1 MYNTLN
7 QTHNSTEL
15 LIHQGAI
22 IYTPKSQS
30 KHSLIVSH
38 KNTATIGDFANT
50 WPLLSQLSKEHG
62 PIEVTLPNVYQKFN
76 GLKEFLE
83 YQQFIK
89 SVDFEDRDSDID
101 VQAHAN
107 YSTNQPY
114 RCYFTADQLNQSI
127 DTDLN
132 LQVEPVQIPDNI
144 KDKIVIIDRTVNNI
158 LYNTGWFKTDE
169 YHWLD
174 FSKPLSYNINI
185 CLNAKKIISTFT
197 GLPIIL
203 DLFNAKFDLIWFDDI
218 NGPQAYKEHYFS
230 DRNSKLFYYKDYYEQ
245 VDIHNTI

>member
-1 MYNTLN
+1 MTIPKTSSISIFVIATNAYVEYALN
-7 QTHNSTEL
+7 LIRSSTRWADAETQLQFL
-15 LIHQGAI
+15 LL
-22 IYTPKSQS
+22 T
-30 KHSLIVSH
+30 
-38 KNTATIGDFANT
+38 
-50 WPLLSQLSKEHG
+50 
-62 PIEVTLPNVYQKFN
+62 
-76 GLKEFLE
+76 
-83 YQQFIK
+83 
-89 SVDFEDRDSDID
+89 DSDID

-107 YSTNQPY
+107 YNTNQPY

-132 LQVEPVQIPDNI
+132 LQVESVQITDNI

-158 LYNTGWFKTDE
+158 LYNTGWFRTDE

-230 DRNSKLFYYKDYYEQ
+230 NRNSKLFYYKDYYEQ